1 MLEQTK
7 PLKKQSKHF
16 ANIEIEGILALYKN
30 VETYQEDISKYESML
45 ETGEL
50 ESGSTATDVQV
61 MLREAQAKVK
71 KQKNIIANHKAKL
84 SVDGRLNL
92 ENLLNNEFLKLQMNQ
107 GGVTC

>member
-1 MLEQTK
+1 MLSGMIRCLSRQNH
-7 PLKKQSKHF
+7 LKKQSKHL
-16 ANIEIEGILALYKN
+16 ANIEIKGILALYKN
-30 VETYQEDISKYESML
+30 IETYQEDISKYETML

-71 KQKNIIANHKAKL
+71 KQKNIIANCKAKL

-92 ENLLNNEFLKLQMNQ
+92 EKLLNNEFLKL
-107 GGVTC
+107 